1 MKRKHYRVIFIP
13 ALICTL
19 VLSLLAFYV
28 LSVVNKYEAL
38 EVINDKLEII
48 CEVADARITQSNDN
62 NSRLYDSYCS
72 RARAVSLL
80 LASES
85 AEMDNESKLE
95 EIRVAIDA
103 DVICVSDENG
113 VIEYSTEMSTD
124 EEYVFEEFM
133 PAVENRAFSDAI
145 TAENDYN
152 AIYTGSSR
160 LDKPGVIQIKFSL
173 KDYQNVSVADVLTN
187 MSIMRHGHLAII
199 DETDYTY
206 ISHSDILMTGTVMQF
221 PAEEFSEDEGSFS
234 AEYNGKDVLLS
245 YKKQNGIIAVGF
257 LPETE
262 VYKQRNVA
270 TNWAIFSMLILTI
283 VIVLVLRNYML
294 RKISKLRGGNPVYK

>member
-124 EEYVFEEFM
+124 EEYVFEEFL

>member
-113 VIEYSTEMSTD
+113 VIEYSTEMSSE

-221 PAEEFSEDEGSFS
+221 AAEEFSEDEGSFS

>member
-152 AIYTGSSR
+152 SIYTGSSR